1 LEPPAAAEIT
11 RCGHIFCALC
21 IRRHLRQ
28 DGGGVRECPICAAPV
43 FVGAL
48 RPLLLLP
55 LSRLEE
61 GGIAQLVLL
70 RRAKAGLVVS
80 RVGAGEEQDLV
91 RLPSPRHAASA
102 FNRICATT
110 EPVRLARQ
118 HRQRLVEALAAA
130 EQEARVQREIYQDAS
145 AGAALPFLHDAIEE
159 LDRYIRRLP
168 PVYDLPSSMPPPAPL
183 IAAADSMYFYQAAD
197 GQPFF
202 LHPFNV
208 RCLLAQYGQIELCP
222 TSLAA
227 PIVGVEELTQ
237 SESTR
242 KRYRHLSHLPLRTQF
257 RLVELDLSSVLA
269 PRVLERFSHELTQ
282 RARERE
288 LAKKA
293 QLRQPTPPRQNVVLS
308 ADTLQT
314 DFPLPGSPLP
324 SSEVAGESCD
334 PTSTR
339 PSLPTP
345 SGSSPNAPWGR
356 RLGAACA
363 SASAAVVQAD
373 AASAPT
379 GTILDFRSA
388 LQASPVPVTK
398 HLKGKQKA
406 VLAFSNTSARRY

>member
-1 LEPPAAAEIT
+1 M
-11 RCGHIFCALC
+11 
-21 IRRHLRQ
+21 
-28 DGGGVRECPICAAPV
+28 
-43 FVGAL
+43 
-48 RPLLLLP
+48 LP

-61 GGIAQLVLL
+61 GGYAQLVLL
-70 RRAKAGLVVS
+70 RRAKGGLVVS
-80 RVGAGEEQDLV
+80 RVGAGEEQDLM
-91 RLPSPRHAASA
+91 RLPSPRHAASP

-168 PVYDLPSSMPPPAPL
+168 PAHDLASSPPPPAPL

-257 RLVELDLSSVLA
+257 RLMELDLTSILA
-269 PRVLERFSHELTQ
+269 PRVLERFMHELAL
-282 RARERE
+282 RAGDRD

-293 QLRQPTPPRQNVVLS
+293 QLRQPTPPRQSVILS
-308 ADTLQT
+308 ADTLQA
-314 DFPLPGSPLP
+314 DFPLPVSPLP
-324 SSEVAGESCD
+324 SSEIALDSGEAA
-334 PTSTR
+334 STR
-339 PSLPTP
+339 PTLSMPA
-345 SGSSPNAPWGR
+345 GASPPGASPPAPWGR
-356 RLGAACA
+356 RIGGGGVCAAA
-363 SASAAVVQAD
+363 SAVVHADSAA
-373 AASAPT
+373 APT

-388 LQASPVPVTK
+388 LQASPAPVTK
-398 HLKGKQKA
+398 HFKGKQKA